1 MNRSYSRGGARPRPG
16 DVGVDRRERS
26 LRSAFKIYVLGVA
39 IAIAAVPFHQPLL
52 LVIGLLIL
60 IVTGTT
66 EIWARY
72 CLQNLDYKR
81 EFSERRVLF
90 GEEVTLSLSVENLKL
105 LPLPWLETEDSVP
118 SSLTYHGQHL
128 RVSIRSNSVVFEDL
142 FSTLPYER
150 VTRRYAIQCTA
161 RGVHTFGPTVLRS
174 GDVFGFLNREVS
186 LPNWQY
192 LLVYPMV
199 VPLTRFGLPARH
211 PFGDYRAPRRLLEDP
226 SRVIGVRDFTY
237 GDDLRRIHWKATAR
251 TMQLQS
257 KMYEPTTTFT
267 LVIFLNVVSQLD
279 AYYGI
284 NPELQELSI
293 CAAASVADWGLDQ
306 GFAVGLYANTI
317 MYMPEVG
324 LSPAEAWENADPQGQ
339 PQNVVGT
346 LPGGQVSRFIEGLP
360 LAGTRNEDPQ
370 GQPQNVGPRFVGPRF
385 IEDLP
390 QASTPSLHT
399 VLQNQ
404 LKRRRIHLP
413 PANNEEQRKRIMEV
427 LARVQSYF
435 GSTIED
441 VILTERTR
449 LPVGATIVVITS
461 TINDLLLD
469 SLTRV
474 RQSGHAVTILY
485 VGDTPLP
492 TSLAGA
498 TLYHIGGEDTW
509 KEMVAA
515 STHAPTQSSPMRS
528 PSAFQL

>member
-1 MNRSYSRGGARPRPG
+1 MINRFLFLP
-16 DVGVDRRERS
+16 GVDRGQ
-26 LRSAFKIYVLGVA
+26 LRSPKLPKGRRLRFGIDAGADRRLYLLGVA

-52 LVIGLLIL
+52 LIIGLLIL

-66 EIWARY
+66 DIWARY
-72 CLQNLDYKR
+72 CLQDLDYKR

-90 GEEVTLSLSVENLKL
+90 GEEVTLSLSVENAKL

-118 SSLTYHGQHL
+118 SSLTYPGQHM
-128 RVSIRSNSVVFEDL
+128 RVSIRSNSVVFENL
-142 FSTLPYER
+142 FSTLPYQR
-150 VTRRYAIQCTA
+150 VTRRYAIRCTA

-199 VPLTRFGLPARH
+199 LPLTRFGLPARH

-226 SRVIGVRDFTY
+226 SRVIGVRDY
-237 GDDLRRIHWKATAR
+237 AHGDDLRRIHWKATAR

-257 KMYEPTTTFT
+257 KIYEPTTTFT

-293 CAAASVADWGLDQ
+293 CAAASVADWALDQ

-324 LSPAEAWENADPQGQ
+324 LSADEGWENETPTQSLSPRQRDRGATEGAREAKGEEQQQG
-339 PQNVVGT
+339 P
-346 LPGGQVSRFIEGLP
+346 PP
-360 LAGTRNEDPQ
+360 LRD
-370 GQPQNVGPRFVGPRF
+370 
-385 IEDLP
+385 
-390 QASTPSLHT
+390 
-399 VLQNQ
+399 Q

-413 PANNEEQRKRIMEV
+413 PASNEEQRKRIMEV

-441 VILTERTR
+441 VIQTERTR
-449 LPVGATIVVITS
+449 LPAGATIVVITS
-461 TINDLLLD
+461 TISDLLLD
-469 SLTRV
+469 SLVRV
-474 RQSGHAVTILY
+474 RQSGHALSIMY
-485 VGDTPLP
+485 AGDTPLP
-492 TSLAGA
+492 NRLAGA
-498 TLYHIGGEDTW
+498 TVYHIGGEDAW

-515 STHAPTQSSPMRS
+515 STQAPTESSPLQS
-528 PSAFQL
+528 TGGFQF

>member
-1 MNRSYSRGGARPRPG
+1 MINRFLFLPR
-16 DVGVDRRERS
+16 VDRGQ
-26 LRSAFKIYVLGVA
+26 LRSPKLPKGRRLRFGTDAGVNRRLYLLGVA

-52 LVIGLLIL
+52 LIIGLLIL

-66 EIWARY
+66 EIWASY
-72 CLQNLDYKR
+72 CLQDLDYKR

-90 GEEVTLSLSVENLKL
+90 GEEVSLSLSVENAKL

-118 SSLTYHGQHL
+118 SSLTYPGQHM
-128 RVSIRSNSVVFEDL
+128 RVSIRSNSVVFENL
-142 FSTLPYER
+142 FSILPYQR
-150 VTRRYAIQCTA
+150 VTRRYAIRCTA

-211 PFGDYRAPRRLLEDP
+211 PFGDYRAPRRLLTDP
-226 SRVIGVRDFTY
+226 SRVIGVRDYAY

-257 KMYEPTTTFT
+257 KIYEPTTTFT

-293 CAAASVADWGLDQ
+293 CAAASVADWALDQ

-324 LSPAEAWENADPQGQ
+324 LSADEGWENENPQDGAREAKGEEQGQ
-339 PQNVVGT
+339 SGPHNPPDCVHKDT
-346 LPGGQVSRFIEGLP
+346 LRGG
-360 LAGTRNEDPQ
+360 AGIPPNT
-370 GQPQNVGPRFVGPRF
+370 
-385 IEDLP
+385 
-390 QASTPSLHT
+390 TPSPPLRD
-399 VLQNQ
+399 Q

-413 PANNEEQRKRIMEV
+413 PASNEEQRKRIMEV

-441 VILTERTR
+441 VIQTERTR
-449 LPVGATIVVITS
+449 LPAGATIVVITS
-461 TINDLLLD
+461 TISDLLLD
-469 SLTRV
+469 SLARV
-474 RQSGHAVTILY
+474 KQSGHALSIMY
-485 VGDTPLP
+485 AGDTPLP
-492 TSLAGA
+492 NRLAGA
-498 TLYHIGGEDTW
+498 TVYHIGGEDTW
-509 KEMVAA
+509 KEMMAT
-515 STHAPTQSSPMRS
+515 STQAPSASSPLRS
-528 PSAFQL
+528 PSGFQF

>member
-1 MNRSYSRGGARPRPG
+1 MINRFLFLLGVDRGQHRSPKPRRGLSEACGARFNPVPIADLSAIG
-16 DVGVDRRERS
+16 TDAGVDRR
-26 LRSAFKIYVLGVA
+26 LYVLGVA

-72 CLQNLDYKR
+72 CLQDLDYKR

-90 GEEVTLSLSVENLKL
+90 GEEVTLSLSVENAKL

-118 SSLTYHGQHL
+118 SSLTYPGQHIRGRDPIY
-128 RVSIRSNSVVFEDL
+128 RVRSNSVVFENL

-174 GDVFGFLNREVS
+174 GDLFGFLTREVS

-226 SRVIGVRDFTY
+226 SRVIGVRDYAY

-284 NPELQELSI
+284 HPELQELSI
-293 CAAASVADWGLDQ
+293 CAAASVADWALDQ

-324 LSPAEAWENADPQGQ
+324 LSADEGWENKDPQG
-339 PQNVVGT
+339 
-346 LPGGQVSRFIEGLP
+346 
-360 LAGTRNEDPQ
+360 GTREGKGEEQQQRPD
-370 GQPQNVGPRFVGPRF
+370 GQPLRG
-385 IEDLP
+385 
-390 QASTPSLHT
+390 PSLHT

-461 TINDLLLD
+461 TISDLLLD

-492 TSLAGA
+492 TRLAGA

-509 KEMVAA
+509 KEMMA
-515 STHAPTQSSPMRS
+515 SYTQAPTEPSPLQS
-528 PSAFQL
+528 PSGFQL

>member
-1 MNRSYSRGGARPRPG
+1 MINRFLLLPGVDRGQLRSPKLPKGRRLRFAI
-16 DVGVDRRERS
+16 DAGVDRR
-26 LRSAFKIYVLGVA
+26 LYLLGVA

-52 LVIGLLIL
+52 LIIGLLIL

-66 EIWARY
+66 DIWARY
-72 CLQNLDYKR
+72 CLQDLDYKR

-90 GEEVTLSLSVENLKL
+90 GEEVTLSLSVENAKL
-105 LPLPWLETEDSVP
+105 LPLPWLEAEDSVP
-118 SSLTYHGQHL
+118 SSLTYPGQHM
-128 RVSIRSNSVVFEDL
+128 RVSIRSNSVVFENL
-142 FSTLPYER
+142 FSTLPYQR
-150 VTRRYAIQCTA
+150 VTRRYAIRCTA

-226 SRVIGVRDFTY
+226 SRVIGVRDYAY

-251 TMQLQS
+251 TTQLQS
-257 KMYEPTTTFT
+257 KIYEPTTTFT

-293 CAAASVADWGLDQ
+293 CAAASVADWALDQ

-324 LSPAEAWENADPQGQ
+324 LSADEGWENETPTINRGATEGAREAKGEEQQQG
-339 PQNVVGT
+339 
-346 LPGGQVSRFIEGLP
+346 PGGHYLPPRQGIPSGGWVSSPPDRVPQVPPP
-360 LAGTRNEDPQ
+360 LRD
-370 GQPQNVGPRFVGPRF
+370 
-385 IEDLP
+385 
-390 QASTPSLHT
+390 
-399 VLQNQ
+399 Q

-413 PANNEEQRKRIMEV
+413 PASNEEQRKRIMEV

-441 VILTERTR
+441 VIQTERTR
-449 LPVGATIVVITS
+449 LPAGATIVIITS
-461 TINDLLLD
+461 TISDLLLD
-469 SLTRV
+469 SLARV
-474 RQSGHAVTILY
+474 RQSGHALSILY

-492 TSLAGA
+492 NRLAGA
-498 TLYHIGGEDTW
+498 TVYHIGGVDTW
-509 KEMVAA
+509 KEMLAA
-515 STHAPTQSSPMRS
+515 STQSPTESSPLRS
-528 PSAFQL
+528 PSGFQF

>member
-128 RVSIRSNSVVFEDL
+128 RVSIRSNSVVFENL

-324 LSPAEAWENADPQGQ
+324 LSPDEGWENEDPHAQ
-339 PQNVVGT
+339 PQNVV
-346 LPGGQVSRFIEGLP
+346 VP
-360 LAGTRNEDPQ
+360 LAGTRNEDPHA
-370 GQPQNVGPRFVGPRF
+370 QPQNVVVPLAGTRGAGTRGESGQPLRG
-385 IEDLP
+385 
-390 QASTPSLHT
+390 PSLHT

-492 TSLAGA
+492 TS
-498 TLYHIGGEDTW
+498 
-509 KEMVAA
+509 
-515 STHAPTQSSPMRS
+515 
-528 PSAFQL
+528 

>member
-16 DVGVDRRERS
+16 DVGVDRR
-26 LRSAFKIYVLGVA
+26 LYVLGVA
-39 IAIAAVPFHQPLL
+39 IAIAAIPFHQPLL

-72 CLQNLDYKR
+72 CLQDLDYKR

-128 RVSIRSNSVVFEDL
+128 RVSIRSNSVVFENL

-257 KMYEPTTTFT
+257 KIYEPTTTFT

-324 LSPAEAWENADPQGQ
+324 LSADERWDNEDPQDQ
-339 PQNVVGT
+339 PQNVLV
-346 LPGGQVSRFIEGLP
+346 P
-360 LAGTRNEDPQ
+360 LAGTRNEDPHA
-370 GQPQNVGPRFVGPRF
+370 QPQNVVVPLAGTRTAGTRG
-385 IEDLP
+385 ESGQP
-390 QASTPSLHT
+390 QANHTSSLHT
-399 VLQNQ
+399 VLQDQ

-413 PANNEEQRKRIMEV
+413 PASNEEQRKRIMEV

-441 VILTERTR
+441 VIQTERTR
-449 LPVGATIVVITS
+449 LPAGATIVVITS
-461 TINDLLLD
+461 TISDLLLD

-485 VGDTPLP
+485 VGPTPLP
-492 TSLAGA
+492 TRLAGA
-498 TLYHIGGEDTW
+498 TVYHIGGEDTW
-509 KEMVAA
+509 KEMMAPY
-515 STHAPTQSSPMRS
+515 TQAPTESSSPMRS
-528 PSAFQL
+528 PSGFQL

>member
-1 MNRSYSRGGARPRPG
+1 MNRVFFLPGVDRGQHRSPKPPRG
-16 DVGVDRRERS
+16 RWLRFGTDVGVDRR
-26 LRSAFKIYVLGVA
+26 LYVLGVA

-72 CLQNLDYKR
+72 CLQDLDYKR

-90 GEEVTLSLSVENLKL
+90 GEEVTLSLSVENVKL

-118 SSLTYHGQHL
+118 SSLTYPSQHM
-128 RVSIRSNSVVFEDL
+128 RVSIRSNSVVFENL

-226 SRVIGVRDFTY
+226 SRVIGVRDYAY

-251 TMQLQS
+251 TTQLQS
-257 KMYEPTTTFT
+257 KIYEPTTTFT

-324 LSPAEAWENADPQGQ
+324 LSADEGWDNEDPQRQ
-339 PQNVVGT
+339 PQNVLV
-346 LPGGQVSRFIEGLP
+346 P
-360 LAGTRNEDPQ
+360 LASTRES
-370 GQPQNVGPRFVGPRF
+370 GQPPRG
-385 IEDLP
+385 
-390 QASTPSLHT
+390 PSLHT

-449 LPVGATIVVITS
+449 LPAGATIVVITS
-461 TINDLLLD
+461 TISDLLLD

-485 VGDTPLP
+485 AGDTPLP
-492 TSLAGA
+492 ARLAGA
-498 TLYHIGGEDTW
+498 TVYHIGGEDTW
-509 KEMVAA
+509 KEMVA
-515 STHAPTQSSPMRS
+515 SYTQAPTEPSPPIQS
-528 PSAFQL
+528 PSGFQL

>member
-16 DVGVDRRERS
+16 DVGVDRR
-26 LRSAFKIYVLGVA
+26 LYVLGVA

-72 CLQNLDYKR
+72 CLQDLDYKR

-118 SSLTYHGQHL
+118 SSLTYPGQHM
-128 RVSIRSNSVVFEDL
+128 RGRDPIYRIRSNSVVFENL

-257 KMYEPTTTFT
+257 KIYEPTTTFT

-324 LSPAEAWENADPQGQ
+324 LSPD
-339 PQNVVGT
+339 
-346 LPGGQVSRFIEGLP
+346 EGWD
-360 LAGTRNEDPQ
+360 NEDPQ
-370 GQPQNVGPRFVGPRF
+370 GGTPARRDPIYRVRGRPDGQPQEP
-385 IEDLP
+385 
-390 QASTPSLHT
+390 TPSLHT
-399 VLQNQ
+399 VLQDQ

-413 PANNEEQRKRIMEV
+413 PASNEEQRKRIMEV

-441 VILTERTR
+441 VIQTERTR
-449 LPVGATIVVITS
+449 LPAGATIVVITS
-461 TINDLLLD
+461 TISDLLLD

-492 TSLAGA
+492 TRLAGA
-498 TLYHIGGEDTW
+498 TVYHIGGQDTW
-509 KEMVAA
+509 KEMIA
-515 STHAPTQSSPMRS
+515 SYTQAPTESSLISPTAAAGRDHQTPPMRS
-528 PSAFQL
+528 PSGFQL